1 MKPIKLL
8 LVTAAILIINS
19 AYAVQYKFIAIDN
32 SKETKM
38 CVLAGNNE
46 KKALKKAFKHHSAWS
61 TYRDSGKSLANSV
74 LCNDLHMANFAK
86 KYNAMTTFDYLKKY
100 THKHNL
106 DKAPTVTIKDIVA
119 RETENKSTEEIILV
133 YVGR

>member
-8 LVTAAILIINS
+8 LVTAAILMINS

-46 KKALKKAFKHHSAWS
+46 TKALKKVFKHHGAWS
-61 TYRDSGKSLANSV
+61 GYRDSEKNLANSV
-74 LCNDLHMANFAK
+74 LCNNLHMANFAK
-86 KYNAMTTFDYLKKY
+86 KYNANMTFDYLKKY
-100 THKHNL
+100 THKHHL
-106 DKAPTVTIKDIVA
+106 DKIPTVTIKDIAA
-119 RETENKSTEEIILV
+119 RSSRNKSTEEVIII
-133 YVGR
+133 YVGH